1 MATRRGRP
9 GRAADSTTERGE
21 RTAVNGTRHKPVQRR
36 SRERVEQIL
45 AAADELLAQG
55 GVEAVTTRS
64 LAAHAGIPVATI
76 YRYFDN
82 RDAIIAAYLGHQLEE
97 IERSVTRAVLGIE
110 RVTIRSLVET
120 VALAHL
126 RHHQAHP
133 EGVPVW
139 FGGRL
144 NTAVVER
151 VRELDERQAAAL
163 RAAVR
168 GTGMTANVPDFGAD
182 LVVRLFDRMF
192 EFVFATQ
199 RTAAEQEQIVL
210 ALVGM
215 AATYLEGYA
224 SKAGL
229 DGVPAADF
237 LAALSGRAD
246 KDDDGGRAARGGRP
260 ARAARPRRRSG
271 RT

>member
-1 MATRRGRP
+1 VV
-9 GRAADSTTERGE
+9 D
-21 RTAVNGTRHKPVQRR
+21 GTRHRPMQRR

-45 AAADELLAQG
+45 AAADELLAKG
-55 GVEAVTTRS
+55 GVEALTTRS
-64 LAAHAGIPVATI
+64 LAQHAGIPVATI

-82 RDAIIAAYLGHQLEE
+82 RDAIIAAYLGHQLDE
-97 IERSVTRAVLGIE
+97 IERSLTSAVMGIE

-126 RHHQAHP
+126 RHHQMHP

-144 NTAVVER
+144 NAAVIER

-168 GTGMTANVPDFGAD
+168 GTGMTANVPDFVAD

-192 EFVFATQ
+192 EFVFMAP
-199 RTAAEQEQIVL
+199 RSPAEQEQIVL
-210 ALVGM
+210 AVAGM
-215 AATYLEGYA
+215 VTAYLEGYA
-224 SKAGL
+224 TPTGI
-229 DGVPAADF
+229 DGVPAAQF
-237 LAALSGRAD
+237 LAALSG
-246 KDDDGGRAARGGRP
+246 GGEGRRAAAPEGTPP
-260 ARAARPRRRSG
+260 ASG
-271 RT
+271 REPSRRGKRRAKPS